1 MKKTGKSFVLAG
13 LLLAGIVSVAGA
25 GEMMPVP
32 GSAGDQGAAVAAGQ
46 GLFSGRM
53 NGNETARETAATIRD
68 RMAVQ
73 REQGLKTAQERQR
86 QALGQADGW
95 QLSESRGSGPPWAGH
110 TPGGPSPAPVP
121 VSAGGAAEFHKPTT

>member
-86 QALGQADGW
+86 QALGQACDTVEKTQQAGPMA
-95 QLSESRGSGPPWAGH
+95 GSFQNH
-110 TPGGPSPAPVP
+110 
-121 VSAGGAAEFHKPTT
+121 GAAGLRGQAIRPEVRVRRRFR

>member
-86 QALGQADGW
+86 QALGQACDTVEKT
-95 QLSESRGSGPPWAGH
+95 QQARPMAGSFQNH
-110 TPGGPSPAPVP
+110 
-121 VSAGGAAEFHKPTT
+121 GAAGLRGQAIRPEVRVRRRFR

>member
-86 QALGQADGW
+86 QALGRACDTVEKAQQAGPMA
-95 QLSESRGSGPPWAGH
+95 GSFQNH
-110 TPGGPSPAPVP
+110 
-121 VSAGGAAEFHKPTT
+121 GAAGLRGQAIRPEVRVRPRFR

>member
-86 QALGQADGW
+86 QALGQACDTVEKT
-95 QLSESRGSGPPWAGH
+95 QQARPMAGSFQNH
-110 TPGGPSPAPVP
+110 
-121 VSAGGAAEFHKPTT
+121 GAAGLRGQAIRPEVRVRPRFR

>member
-86 QALGQADGW
+86 QALGQACDTVEKTQQAGPMA
-95 QLSESRGSGPPWAGH
+95 GSFQNH
-110 TPGGPSPAPVP
+110 
-121 VSAGGAAEFHKPTT
+121 GAAGLRGQAIRPEVRVRPRFR